1 MMTSRIGEVTR
12 KGNALRGGRGLARA
26 LLPPPLLPALPRR
39 ACAARALRMRRRC
52 RVAAPQLPRRAFIP
66 IPTPAPPSKTT
77 FSFAPTASLRFIFGG
92 RREFCALVFRLNA
105 RRRLLGSFARGDEA
119 CHHPQCFCVGGR
131 ARKVARHGL

>member
-12 KGNALRGGRGLARA
+12 KGNALRGGGGSRGRSSPLPSSPRSPGGHAPPA
-26 LLPPPLLPALPRR
+26 PCACAGGVVLPPLS
-39 ACAARALRMRRRC
+39 C
-52 RVAAPQLPRRAFIP
+52 RGGRLFPSPP
-66 IPTPAPPSKTT
+66 PPHPSKAT
-77 FSFAPTASLRFIFGG
+77 FSFAPTASLRFIFRG